1 MTVSFTPTHLSIT
14 ILHENEKSRGFLL
27 DIYCVAFMLV
37 AAKAKERLCM
47 RESFKRVPSNSQ
59 LEGHVSGSLVSLR
72 ERSAIPSLYD
82 HYMVTIRSLTI
93 RSLTIRSLATTS
105 Y

>member
-1 MTVSFTPTHLSIT
+1 
-14 ILHENEKSRGFLL
+14 
-27 DIYCVAFMLV
+27 MLV

-59 LEGHVSGSLVSLR
+59 LEGHVSGGLVSLR

-82 HYMVTIRSLTI
+82 HYMVTNYTV
-93 RSLTIRSLATTS
+93 TS
-105 Y
+105 YYQLLAAVTLYPSVYLLRDLLFNSFYVHIRNKNK